1 MSIFCV
7 PLKEIVLSVKGM
19 DRLLIAYRL
28 KTLFGNIS
36 LNISK
41 QVLLLVY
48 DNVEKCGESNKTS
61 ARVISSDYVKLPSS
75 WWKNENEATKRIN
88 PFAFLHSQVDQVSIL
103 STGAVFN
110 PSIRYVVTEAKVHV
124 VFPLWMICLAMV
136 AYLVVRICD
145 ASVWGC
151 VFESWYSH
159 NVLRLQ
165 NIKFATFPCKKML
178 WSKHTPSVVNKIFL
192 IKST

>member
-61 ARVISSDYVKLPSS
+61 ARVISSDYVKLTSS
-75 WWKNENEATKRIN
+75 
-88 PFAFLHSQVDQVSIL
+88 
-103 STGAVFN
+103 
-110 PSIRYVVTEAKVHV
+110 
-124 VFPLWMICLAMV
+124 
-136 AYLVVRICD
+136 
-145 ASVWGC
+145 
-151 VFESWYSH
+151 
-159 NVLRLQ
+159 
-165 NIKFATFPCKKML
+165 
-178 WSKHTPSVVNKIFL
+178 
-192 IKST
+192 